1 MKIIVIKKK
10 LTIEVGLVILKIS
23 KSYAWRI
30 GIAKMQNV
38 QRDRGRNMYKKCF
51 MNGYYSLGEVQN
63 MQGLRGWQV
72 NNIEDVRMAQV
83 LANSGV
89 WYFPSHSERR
99 IYTKCME
106 WGVGYRLDT
115 YEPVPL
121 SIQANEQTIMQ
132 RVDQIMQ
139 AIGPLLEGQTP
150 QERNEYRRFI
160 MELVRK
166 ALELEIE
173 FDRLSNCTREKIK
186 KDMREISML
195 GEALGIFSYLNQSC

>member
-1 MKIIVIKKK
+1 
-10 LTIEVGLVILKIS
+10 
-23 KSYAWRI
+23 
-30 GIAKMQNV
+30 
-38 QRDRGRNMYKKCF
+38 
-51 MNGYYSLGEVQN
+51 